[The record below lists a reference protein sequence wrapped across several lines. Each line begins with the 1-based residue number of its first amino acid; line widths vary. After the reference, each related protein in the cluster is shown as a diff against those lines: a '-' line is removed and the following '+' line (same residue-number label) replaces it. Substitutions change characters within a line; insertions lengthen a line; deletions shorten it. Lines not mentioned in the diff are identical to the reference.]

1 MQEEDNAPRN
11 VLAQYHIKNRSNKPP
26 ELTRLSTAARH
37 QVNKLG
43 QDIED
48 NPPAKES
55 DDDDRDEDQARAA
68 RHSKSNGQAKPDT
81 MAYYKNTPW
90 WAILTKAKVKY
101 RRHIAFNHGF
111 PNRDEHLCD
120 AHDILLEEIEVFKGE
135 DGILDGGFYLL
146 YIHAFTYHLI
156 KTTIQHVQ
164 WIVWYAFQHFSNGH

>member
-1 MQEEDNAPRN
+1 
-11 VLAQYHIKNRSNKPP
+11 
-26 ELTRLSTAARH
+26 
-37 QVNKLG
+37 
-43 QDIED
+43 
-48 NPPAKES
+48 
-55 DDDDRDEDQARAA
+55 
-68 RHSKSNGQAKPDT
+68 

-101 RRHIAFNHGF
+101 RHHIAFNHGF